1 MTAATSPSET
11 NPSAT
16 IAEPTGPVSV
26 TVKTLLD
33 AGAHF
38 GHQTHRWNPKM
49 LPYIYGE
56 RNGIHIINLDL
67 TLKGWQK
74 ARKFLHD
81 VAARGGHV
89 LFVGTKVQSKD
100 FVQSEAARS
109 NSFFVTDRWLGGT
122 LSNFQTIRTAIERM
136 RKLEELLSQAEQENS
151 KVRIVKKERV
161 SIKKELEKLQK
172 SLGGIREMRRVPDAV
187 FITDIVKESIA
198 VAECQK
204 LHIPVVGV
212 VDTNA
217 DPDEVEFPIP
227 SNDDAPRV
235 AKLLLAA
242 AADAVIEG
250 RRIYDANQSQ
260 EHEGGRGGGRRSV
273 RTPEAEPSQ
282 QATEASPG

>member
-1 MTAATSPSET
+1 MTTDTTS
-11 NPSAT
+11 
-16 IAEPTGPVSV
+16 TGTVPV
-26 TVKTLLD
+26 TVKSLLD

-49 LPYIYGE
+49 LRYIYGE

-67 TLKGWQK
+67 TLKHWQK
-74 ARKFLHD
+74 ARKFLFD
-81 VAARGGHV
+81 VASKGGNI
-89 LFVGTKVQSKD
+89 LFVGTKHQSKD
-100 FVQSEAARS
+100 AVHSEAARS
-109 NSFFVTDRWLGGT
+109 KSFFVTDRWLGGT

-136 RKLEELLSQAEQENS
+136 KKLEDLLAQAEQENT
-151 KVRIVKKERV
+151 KVKLVKKERV
-161 SIKKELEKLQK
+161 RIRKELDKLQA
-172 SLGGIREMRRVPDAV
+172 SLGGIRDMRRVPDAV

-204 LHIPVVGV
+204 LHIPVVAL

-235 AKLLLAA
+235 SKLLLSS
-242 AADAVIEG
+242 AADAIIEG
-250 RRIYDANQSQ
+250 RRIFEASQ
-260 EHEGGRGGGRRSV
+260 PQESEGRGRRQV
-273 RTPEAEPSQ
+273 RQQEPEQAP